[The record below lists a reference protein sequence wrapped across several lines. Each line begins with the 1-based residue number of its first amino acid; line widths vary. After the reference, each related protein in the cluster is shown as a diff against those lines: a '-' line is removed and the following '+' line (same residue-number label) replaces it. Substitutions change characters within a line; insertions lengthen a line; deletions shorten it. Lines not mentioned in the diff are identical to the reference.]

1 MNASRDRSCQDLVR
15 CHRFNGRFSCVRS
28 ALKVA
33 RANPVNWIIDK
44 YHISW
49 PSMWERSSA
58 LCVVDV
64 WRIEALYK
72 MNPIVEGRGG
82 ADAMRAVG

>member
-1 MNASRDRSCQDLVR
+1 
-15 CHRFNGRFSCVRS
+15 
-28 ALKVA
+28 
-33 RANPVNWIIDK
+33 
-44 YHISW
+44 
-49 PSMWERSSA
+49 